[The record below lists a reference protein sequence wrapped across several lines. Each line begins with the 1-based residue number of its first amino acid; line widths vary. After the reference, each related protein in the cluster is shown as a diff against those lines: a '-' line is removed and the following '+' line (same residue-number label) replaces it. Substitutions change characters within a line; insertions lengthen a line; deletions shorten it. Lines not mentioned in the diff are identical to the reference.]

1 MAPHT
6 TQTIFGVDI
15 VKGSS
20 RSREAPR
27 YAVVVLNGSIVKYPS
42 VSRFKLLR
50 MIRQYHPGILA
61 VDSITELAENRK
73 ELVDFLKRLPADV
86 RLVQV
91 TGNEH
96 QEPLTKLGRDYGI
109 SFNPIIPD
117 EEAFAAA
124 CLASMGVGYIVSV
137 FEDKTLIKVSR
148 GRSLGRG
155 GWSQNRYR
163 RKVQGKV
170 REKVRDIE
178 AKLKDKVYDLAITEG
193 FGGYVNGTFVVNS
206 RRSEL
211 GIHNSREE
219 DVQVTVTSVEKD
231 TIEFIPLEKRKR
243 GYIIVGVDPGTTTAV
258 AILDLN
264 GKLVEVSSSRVSS
277 IPEIIEHISGSGRPV
292 VIATDV
298 VPPPGAVEKIKR
310 AFKAVLFVPNER
322 IPVEEKVR
330 LAKPLGYANDHERDA
345 LAAAVKAFNT
355 YKNKFAQIDK
365 KTPSHLDPSDVKAL
379 AIEGKSIEVALDM
392 LTAPPAVEKPR
403 GTIPEEA
410 STDVRLEE
418 LRAQLKKK
426 DEQIENLR
434 SYLNDLR
441 RDVKHMELRVTSQ
454 DRVIDRLKSK
464 GLDDVRKTKEVT
476 IRDSEIHR
484 LKKEASEIKKRNSEL
499 QSNMDRL
506 KHIRALEFRGDKSP
520 VKVIDN
526 LSKDAIAACDK
537 KFGIKAGDVIFAKD
551 AGGGVEAASILVDR
565 GIKALIRGTPMS
577 HLAEEK
583 FLSSKVPV
591 LSKDDVPL
599 KFVDGYAVLDPG
611 RLDSA
616 IEKWK
621 EYASGLEKKKKE
633 EHLMGIID
641 EYKAERAREYR
652 KDVRH
657 GAT

>member
-1 MAPHT
+1 MASNT

-27 YAVVVLNGSIVKYPS
+27 YAVVALNGSIVKYPS

-50 MIRQYHPGILA
+50 LLKQYHPTILA
-61 VDSITELAENRK
+61 VDSITELAENKK
-73 ELVDFLKRLPADV
+73 ELVNFLKRLPTDI

-96 QEPLTKLGRDYGI
+96 QEPLTKLGREYNI
-109 SFNPIIPD
+109 TFNPIIPE

-124 CLASMGVGYIVSV
+124 CLASMGVGFVVSV

-178 AKLKDKVYDLAITEG
+178 AKLKDRIYDLAITEG
-193 FGGYVNGTFVVNS
+193 FGGYVNGTFVVNA

-231 TIEFIPLEKRKR
+231 AIEFIPLEKRKR
-243 GYIIVGVDPGTTTAV
+243 DYIIVGVDPGTTTAV

-277 IPEIIEHISGSGRPV
+277 IPEIIEHISESGRPV
-292 VIATDV
+292 IIATDV
-298 VPPPGAVEKIKR
+298 WPAPGAVEKIKR
-310 AFKAVLFVPNER
+310 AFKAVLFSPNER

-330 LAKPLGYANDHERDA
+330 LAKPLGYNNDHERDA

-379 AIEGKSIEVALDM
+379 TIEGKSIEVALDM
-392 LTAPPAVEKPR
+392 LTAPPAPEKPK
-403 GTIPEEA
+403 EA
-410 STDVRLEE
+410 TPVEVGADARLED
-418 LRAQLKKK
+418 LRSQLKKK
-426 DEQIENLR
+426 DGQFENLR
-434 SYLNDLR
+434 SYVSDLR
-441 RDVKHMELRVTSQ
+441 REIKHLELKVTSQ
-454 DRVIDRLKSK
+454 DRVIDRLKSA
-464 GLDDVRKTKEVT
+464 GLDDLRRTKEVT
-476 IRDSEIHR
+476 IRDSEISR
-484 LKKEASEIKKRNSEL
+484 LKKEASELKKRNSEL

-506 KHIRALEFRGDKSP
+506 KHIRALEFRGDKAP
-520 VKVIDN
+520 VKVIES
-526 LSKDAIAACDK
+526 LSKEAIMNCDR
-537 KFGIKAGDVIFAKD
+537 KFGIKAGDVIFARD
-551 AGGGVEAASILVDR
+551 AGGGVEAASMLVDR

-577 HLAEEK
+577 HLAEGK
-583 FLSSKVPV
+583 FMESRVPV
-591 LSKDDVPL
+591 VSREDVPL
-599 KFVDGYAVLDPG
+599 KFVDGYAVIDPD
-611 RLDSA
+611 RLDAA
-616 IEKWK
+616 IGRWK
-621 EYASGLEKKKKE
+621 LYAADLEKKSRE
-633 EHLMGIID
+633 EKLLGIID
-641 EYKAERAREYR
+641 EYKSKRAREYR
-652 KDVRH
+652 REAHH
-657 GAT
+657 GA

>member
-1 MAPHT
+1 MASQT

-27 YAVVVLNGSIVKYPS
+27 YAVVILNGSVQKYSS

-50 MIRQYHPGILA
+50 LIRQYNPGILA
-61 VDSITELAENRK
+61 VDSITELAENKK
-73 ELVDFLKRLPADV
+73 ELVNLLRRLPPDV
-86 RLVQV
+86 KLVQV

-96 QEPLTKLGRDYGI
+96 QEPLTKLGRDNGI
-109 SFNPIIPD
+109 AFNPIIPD

-137 FEDKTLIKVSR
+137 FEDKTVIKVSR

-178 AKLKDKVYDLAITEG
+178 AKLKDRVYDMTITEG
-193 FGGYVNGTFVVNS
+193 FGGYVNGIFIVNA

-211 GIHNSREE
+211 GIRNSREE
-219 DVQVTVTSVEKD
+219 DVQVTVTSVEKEA
-231 TIEFIPLEKRKR
+231 IEFIPLERRKR

-264 GKLVEVSSSRVSS
+264 GRLVEVSSSRVSS
-277 IPEIIEHISGSGRPV
+277 IPQIIEHISEMGRPV

-310 AFKAVLFVPNER
+310 AFKAVLFTPNER

-330 LAKPLGYANDHERDA
+330 LAKPLGYGNDHERDA

-355 YKNKFAQIDK
+355 YKNKFAQIDR
-365 KTPSHLDPSDVKAL
+365 KTPAHLDANDVKAL
-379 AIEGKSIEVALDM
+379 AIEGKPIDVALDM
-392 LTAPPAVEKPR
+392 LTAPPAPGKPKEAPAVE
-403 GTIPEEA
+403 
-410 STDVRLEE
+410 TDSDTKLEE

-426 DEQIENLR
+426 DEQVENLR
-434 SYLNDLR
+434 AYVNDLR
-441 RDVKHMELRVTSQ
+441 RDMKHLELRAESQ
-454 DRVIDRLKSK
+454 DRVIRSLKNK
-464 GLDDVRKTKEVT
+464 GIDDVRRTKEIT
-476 IRDSEIHR
+476 IRDGEIAR
-484 LKKEASEIKKRNSEL
+484 LKKEAADLKRRNSEI
-499 QSNMDRL
+499 QSNVDRL

-520 VKVIDN
+520 VKVLEN
-526 LSKDAIAACDK
+526 LSRESVANLDK
-537 KFGIKAGDVIFAKD
+537 KFGIKPGDVVFVKD
-551 AGGGVEAASILVDR
+551 AGGGVEAASMLVDR
-565 GIKALIRGTPMS
+565 NIKALIRGTAMS
-577 HLAEEK
+577 HMAEDK
-583 FLSSKVPV
+583 FLDAKVPV
-591 LSKDDVPL
+591 VSRDDVPL

-611 RLDSA
+611 RLEAA

-621 EYASGLEKKKKE
+621 AFAADVEKKGRE
-633 EHLMGIID
+633 EKLLGIID
-641 EYKAERAREYR
+641 EYKARRAREYR
-652 KDVRH
+652 NGSK
-657 GAT
+657 AS